1 MHRSWLGKLVIALA
15 FGRAD
20 GGALVPARAR
30 KHLNTPDTAGQGHGR
45 REAAATALVRFSV
58 EA

>member
-30 KHLNTPDTAGQGHGR
+30 KHLNTPIRQARVMVGAKPQQLHW
-45 REAAATALVRFSV
+45 
-58 EA
+58 